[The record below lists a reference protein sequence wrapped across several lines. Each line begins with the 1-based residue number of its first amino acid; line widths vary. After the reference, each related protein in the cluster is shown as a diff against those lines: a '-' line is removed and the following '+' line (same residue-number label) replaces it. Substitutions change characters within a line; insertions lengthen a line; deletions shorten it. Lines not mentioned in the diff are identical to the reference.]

1 MEQGLGVNLFSL
13 LNVNGFFKKVIEEV
27 ENLIVSGKTMS
38 KFNLGLMV
46 EGDRVMKEVWWD

>member
-1 MEQGLGVNLFSL
+1 MEQGLGVNLLSL
-13 LNVNGFFKKVIEEV
+13 LNGNGLFKKVIEEV
-27 ENLIVSGKTMS
+27 ENLIVSGKTLS